1 MLDRI
6 RTLLGNKA
14 QTNRS
19 EFVSGTIRPQDVYG
33 HSRAPERQAR
43 AIAHLQGYVYAAA
56 MLNARS
62 IASQPLKLYAT
73 AETRGFKSKRIS
85 KHSQR
90 YLKGD
95 CQLRPC
101 KSVLAHTG
109 HQGEIVEIY
118 DHPILDLLHNVSP
131 FIDGYQFTVLR
142 KIMLQ
147 ATGNEYLH
155 PIIGP
160 EGYPIELHV
169 LPSQMVKIN
178 PVRDERIIESYVYGN
193 PPNEVEFAPDEVLHN
208 KTPSPTDPLYGVGWV
223 SAAES
228 SAELLE
234 HMDGY
239 EKQLFENQARPDW
252 GIFLKDNLNEVQ
264 WNRMIAYIDQN
275 LRGNRN
281 AGRPYIFE
289 GGSDARPLQF
299 SPRDL
304 AFSDGEL
311 RKVESIAAVS
321 GVPVSLLRAND
332 PNLAS
337 AEVGFA
343 SYMRDT
349 IHPYLISDTE
359 FLNQNLVPLFG
370 DLADGL
376 FLAYDNPVS
385 EDIEANSRVFL
396 SEVSQGIRTI
406 NEARSELGLEP
417 VEEGDDLRV
426 NGVPLATL
434 AQPAPGFGQLS
445 ANQAAAPIEMAA
457 APIRSI
463 KAKAE
468 SVRSGQF
475 VEWRTEKGIYI
486 GQVEAVDG
494 EVADVRVYV
503 RLDPDDV
510 DGEYERS
517 DRVVEVEV
525 EKLTVTGKPDIKEKA
540 VSEKVKDALRTK
552 MEEHNE
558 EVNNAEGKK
567 ATLRMLTAVYERGI
581 GAYATQ
587 PGSVRPQVSSA
598 EQWAMA
604 RVNSFLHA
612 LRTGEFKR
620 GKFDTDLL
628 PAKHPLST
636 KDDKGYGD
644 DEEKKSMVAQDVFTT
659 VEEAEARAEE
669 MGGEGHHAHPGE
681 FYGVEG
687 EIYMPFETHEEYLKA
702 QGDAAK
708 KYEDI
713 DFSPPKDVQEEAALG
728 LEWRREHNRG
738 GTEVGVA
745 RARDLSNG
753 VSMSPETIGRMVNYF
768 GRHEVDKQ
776 AEGFER
782 GEDGYPSAGRIA
794 WALWGGDAGKRWSAS
809 VYEKMQREDG
819 AKVVREEGES
829 LNDCVARGI
838 ETLVGEGYD
847 RDQAIAIAYSQC
859 GARSIKTCTGLESGI
874 EQKCGEGGEDWHPTQ
889 KAARQLV
896 EEVLDFDTPPADEGV
911 EREGEP
917 ETPATKIARNVTK
930 VFNEQKQAVL
940 AELKTSKKSISRA
953 QMFALLGL
961 VSGFEDQ
968 LANAVLDPMVL
979 ALTAG
984 HKFAADEGGFDLSGD
999 TVNRAAAQYA
1009 ADHAAS
1015 FAKQNNAASVRELR
1029 RILSLGIEKGL
1040 SLADISKNIEDHTVF
1055 NRNRAKI
1062 IARTET
1068 ARAFT
1073 EGELQA
1079 MEQSDSVEGK
1089 KWLKAPMACP
1099 FCEDAAKKTA
1109 ENPIGVRE
1117 PFYNAGVI
1125 SVGGKKLTVGE
1136 IQAPPLHPNCRCGI
1150 RSIRRKIIEG

>member
-1 MLDRI
+1 MLERL
-6 RTLLGNKA
+6 RTILGSKA
-14 QTNRS
+14 QTNRQ

-33 HSRAPERQAR
+33 YSRAPERQAR
-43 AIAHLQGYVYAAA
+43 AIAHLQGYVYAAC

-73 AETRGFKSKRIS
+73 AEKRGFKSKKTS
-85 KHSQR
+85 KNTQR
-90 YLKGD
+90 YLRGD
-95 CQLRPC
+95 TSLRPC

-109 HQGEIVEIY
+109 NQGEIVEIY

-178 PVRDERIIESYVYGN
+178 PVRDERIIDSYVYGN
-193 PPNEVEFAPDEVLHN
+193 SPNEVEFAPDEVLHN
-208 KTPSPTDPLYGVGWV
+208 KTPSPIDPLYGVGWV
-223 SAAES
+223 TAAES

-264 WNRMIAYIDQN
+264 WNRMLAYIDQN

-359 FLNQNLVPLFG
+359 FLNQTLLPLFG
-370 DLADGL
+370 DLGDGL

-385 EDIEANSRVFL
+385 EDIESNSRVFL
-396 SEVSQGIRTI
+396 SEVAQGVRTI

-417 VEEGDDLRV
+417 VEDGDELRV

-434 AQPAPGFGQLS
+434 AQPAPAFGQL
-445 ANQAAAPIEMAA
+445 NIEQSSQPVA
-457 APIRSI
+457 SESY
-463 KAKAE
+463 KSKAE
-468 SVRSGQF
+468 SVRRGQY

-486 GQVEAVDG
+486 GQVESVDG
-494 EVADVRVYV
+494 EVADVRVFV

-525 EKLTVTGKPDIKEKA
+525 EKLTVTNKPDIVEKA
-540 VSEKVKDALRTK
+540 VSEKVKEALRNK

-558 EVNNAEGKK
+558 EVNNAEGKR

-604 RVNSFLHA
+604 RVNGFLHA
-612 LRTGEFKR
+612 LRTGKFKR

-636 KDDKGYGD
+636 KDDKSYHD
-644 DEEKKSMVAQDVFTT
+644 VEEEKRMVAQDVFSTI
-659 VEEAEARAEE
+659 EEAEERAAE
-669 MGGEGHHAHPGE
+669 MGGSGHHAHPGE

-708 KYEDI
+708 KYESI

-738 GTEVGVA
+738 GTGIGVA

-753 VSMSPETIGRMVNYF
+753 VSMSPETIGRMVNFF
-768 GRHEVDKQ
+768 GRHEVDKE

-794 WALWGGDAGKRWSAS
+794 WALWGGDPGKRWSS
-809 VYEKMQREDG
+809 SIYEKMQREDG
-819 AKVVREEGES
+819 AKVVREDGES

-838 ETLVGEGYD
+838 ETLTREGYK
-847 RDQAIAIAYSQC
+847 RDQAIAIAYAQC
-859 GARSIKTCTGLESGI
+859 GQRSIKTCTGLESGI

-889 KAARQLV
+889 KAARILV
-896 EEVLDFDTPPADEGV
+896 EEVLDFDTPPADVDV

-917 ETPATKIARNVTK
+917 ETPATRIARNLTK
-930 VFNEQKQAVL
+930 VFDKQKEAVL
-940 AELKTSKKSISRA
+940 AELNKSKKSISRA

-961 VSGFEDQ
+961 VGGFEDQ
-968 LANAVLDPMVL
+968 LADAVLDPMVL
-979 ALTAG
+979 ALSAG
-984 HKFAADEGGFDLSGD
+984 HTFAAEEGGFDLSGD
-999 TVNRAAAQYA
+999 TVNRLAAEYA
-1009 ADHAAS
+1009 ANHAAS

-1029 RILSLGIEKGL
+1029 RILSQGIEKGL
-1040 SLADISKNIEDHTVF
+1040 SLSEIEKNIANHTVF
-1055 NRNRAKI
+1055 NRSRAKI

-1109 ENPIGVRE
+1109 DGPIGVRD
-1117 PFYNAGVI
+1117 PFYAAGVI
-1125 SVGGKKLTVGE
+1125 NVGGKKLTVGE

-1150 RSIRRKIIEG
+1150 RSVRRKIIEG